1 MNLTIFVT
9 IMLVFVAM
17 TLLLGYIGYKHT
29 KDNEHFLIN
38 RERNNPLII
47 ALSYGATFLSASA
60 IVGFGGQAAKYG
72 LSMVWL
78 VFFNLFFGLAVAFIF
93 FGRRTRR
100 LGKEEKA
107 FTFSDFLGKR
117 FKSPMIR
124 TLSAVIILV
133 GMPIYCAAV
142 MLGGVNFIEAV
153 VGINKDVI
161 LLGFALIVAVYVTYG
176 GIIAVMYNDAL
187 QAAIMFA
194 GMAAIL
200 IFTYYTLGGVTEAHT
215 ALADLWETV
224 RSGGGVNADALVPLE
239 GAGMRGWTAVSAFGS
254 EVWLTVVTTFM
265 LGVGIGAISQPQLA
279 VRFMS
284 AKDDKSLN
292 RSLIIGS
299 IFMIIIVGTA
309 YTVGPL
315 SNVFFYD
322 RFGEIAIVYQSNP
335 DMIIPTFVRELFNG
349 VVLGDVFVSLFV
361 MAVLAA
367 SISTMAALLHTMGAS
382 GGYDIWSQVEERKG
396 HKNPGMS
403 MRPNRIMTLIMTLVV
418 LLVAYLMPS
427 NIIAKATA
435 VFMGLTAATLLPSYA
450 YSLYSKRPNL
460 NGAKASIIVGSI
472 SWAIWGLFVNKG
484 ISSVLGLSRA
494 LFGVDSLLGGLW
506 PFVDPLIISL
516 PLSVIALMAG
526 CLLWPRP
533 EGDISEAEAAAEA

>member
-1 MNLTIFVT
+1 MVIFVT

-29 KDNEHFLIN
+29 RDNEHFLIN

-72 LSMVWL
+72 MSMVWL

-107 FTFSDFLGKR
+107 FTFADFLGKR
-117 FKSPMIR
+117 FRSPMIR

-133 GMPIYCAAV
+133 GMPVYCAAV

-161 LLGFALIVAVYVTYG
+161 LLGFAVIVAIYVTYG

-187 QAAIMFA
+187 QAAIMFV

-215 ALADLWETV
+215 ALTDLWELV
-224 RSGGGVNADALVPLE
+224 RNGGGINADALAPLE
-239 GAGMRGWTAVSAFGS
+239 GAGMRGWTAFSAFGS

-284 AKDDKSLN
+284 AKDDRSLN
-292 RSLIIGS
+292 KSLIIGS
-299 IFMIIIVGTA
+299 IFMLMIVGTA
-309 YTVGPL
+309 YTIGPL

-322 RFGEIAIVYQSNP
+322 RFGEIAIVYESNP
-335 DMIIPTFVRELFNG
+335 DMIIPTFVRELFSG
-349 VVLGDVFVSLFV
+349 VAVGDVFVSLFV

-367 SISTMAALLHTMGAS
+367 SISTMAALLHTMGAA

-396 HKNPGMS
+396 NKNPGMS
-403 MRPNRIMTLIMTLVV
+403 MRPNRIMTLVMTLVV
-418 LLVAYLMPS
+418 LLVAYMMPG

-460 NGAKASIIVGSI
+460 NGAKASIIVGSV
-472 SWAIWGLFVNKG
+472 SWAVWGLFVNNG

-494 LFGVDSLLGGLW
+494 LFGTDSLLGGMW
-506 PFVDPLIISL
+506 AFVDPLIISL
-516 PLSVIALMAG
+516 PLSVIALIAG
-526 CLLWPRP
+526 CILWPRS
-533 EGDISEAEAAAEA
+533 GDDVTEAEAAAEA

>member
-1 MNLTIFVT
+1 MNTTIFISIT
-9 IMLVFVAM
+9 LVFVAL
-17 TLLLGYIGYKHT
+17 TLLLGYFGYKHT
-29 KDNEHFLIN
+29 RDNEHFLIN
-38 RERNNPLII
+38 TEKNNPLII

-60 IVGFGGQAAKYG
+60 VVGFGGQAAKYG

-100 LGKEEKA
+100 LGRKEKA

-124 TLSAVIILV
+124 TFSAVIVMV

-153 VGINKDVI
+153 VGLNKDVVLI
-161 LLGFALIVAVYVTYG
+161 GFAIIVAIYVTYG

-187 QAAIMFA
+187 QAAIMFV
-194 GMAAIL
+194 GMAVIL
-200 IFTYYTLGGVTEAHT
+200 VFTYYTLGGVIEANT
-215 ALADLWETV
+215 ALTGLWDTV
-224 RSGGGVNADALVPLE
+224 RNGGGANADALVPL
-239 GAGMRGWTAVSAFGS
+239 ADKGMNGWTAFSSFGS

-284 AKDDKSLN
+284 AKDDRSLN

-299 IFMIIIVGTA
+299 IFMLVIVGSA

-315 SNVFFYD
+315 SNVFFFE
-322 RFGEIAIVYQSNP
+322 RFGEISIVYESNP
-335 DMIIPTFVRELFNG
+335 DMIIPTYVRELFSG
-349 VVLGDVFVSLFV
+349 VAFGDVFVSLFV
-361 MAVLAA
+361 LAVLSA

-396 HKNPGMS
+396 NKNPGMS
-403 MRPNRIMTLIMTLVV
+403 MRPNRIMTLIMTVVVV
-418 LLVAYLMPS
+418 LLAYMMPG

-450 YSLYSKRPNL
+450 YSLYSERPNL
-460 NGAKASIIVGSI
+460 NGAKASIIAGSI
-472 SWAIWGLFVNKG
+472 SWAFWAFFVNKG
-484 ISSVLGLSRA
+484 ISSVIGLSRA
-494 LFGVDSLLGGLW
+494 LFGTDSLMGGLW

-516 PLSVIALMAG
+516 PISIAALMIG
-526 CLLWPRP
+526 CLVWPSSK
-533 EGDISEAEAAAEA
+533 GDAVEAETVTES